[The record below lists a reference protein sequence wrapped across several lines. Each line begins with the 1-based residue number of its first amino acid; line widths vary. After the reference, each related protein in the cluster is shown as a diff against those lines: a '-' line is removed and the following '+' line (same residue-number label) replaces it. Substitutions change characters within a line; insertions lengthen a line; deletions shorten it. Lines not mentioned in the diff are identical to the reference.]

1 MDISSAGKKLELD
14 GRVLLITHWNVDKQ
28 LEILA
33 WITGTFG
40 DQILSLFMDGGDV
53 TDHLPSGGDI
63 SEGDRVNLA
72 KLVTDAFKTLT
83 PKEYAKYAKYIVSDV
98 LEGSKK
104 INLDNMFR
112 GKMMSLH
119 FLIFEVLRYN
129 FSDFLGESEEAAE
142 A

>member
-53 TDHLPSGGDI
+53 TDHIPSGGDI

-72 KLVTDAFKTLT
+72 KLVADAFKTLT
-83 PKEYAKYAKYIVSDV
+83 PKE
-98 LEGSKK
+98 L
-104 INLDNMFR
+104 
-112 GKMMSLH
+112 SLIH
-119 FLIFEVLRYN
+119 I
-129 FSDFLGESEEAAE
+129 
-142 A
+142 